1 MKLDVSYGVSTY
13 GWFWSL
19 YDTFFNSD
27 DSVTDG
33 TYVADP
39 SVFSLTSNDLGTV
52 ASRSF
57 ISRSG
62 WFGYNNCDDTEATYP
77 WEMMQEDMEDAS
89 DGEMSASDDTTKT
102 TTL

>member
-1 MKLDVSYGVSTY
+1 MKLDVSYNIQTY
-13 GWFWSL
+13 GWFDSL

-27 DSVTDG
+27 G
-33 TYVADP
+33 TDP
-39 SVFSLTSNDLGTV
+39 SYFALSSYDLGTL

-62 WFGYNNCDDTEATYP
+62 WFGFNNCDDTEATYP

-89 DGEMSASDDTTKT
+89 DGDMTASNSTM
-102 TTL
+102 LIL

>member
-1 MKLDVSYGVSTY
+1 MKLDVSYGIQTY
-13 GWFWSL
+13 GWFDSL

-27 DSVTDG
+27 DTET

-62 WFGYNNCDDTEATYP
+62 WFGFNNCDDTEATYP

-89 DGEMSASDDTTKT
+89 DGDMTDSNSTM
-102 TTL
+102 LIL

>member
-1 MKLDVSYGVSTY
+1 MKLDVSYGVQTY
-13 GWFWSL
+13 GWFDSL

-27 DSVTDG
+27 DTEA

-39 SVFSLTSNDLGTV
+39 SIFSLSSYDLGTL

-62 WFGYNNCDDTEATYP
+62 WFGFNNCDDTEATYP

>member
-1 MKLDVSYGVSTY
+1 MKLDVSYGVQTY
-13 GWFWSL
+13 GWFDSL

-27 DSVTDG
+27 DTEA

-39 SVFSLTSNDLGTV
+39 SVFSLSSYDLGTL

-62 WFGYNNCDDTEATYP
+62 WFGFNNCDDTEATYP
-77 WEMMQEDMEDAS
+77 WEMMQEDMDDFFNGDMTAS
-89 DGEMSASDDTTKT
+89 NSTM
-102 TTL
+102 LIL